1 MRYSVKAA
9 AMATG
14 VSASR
19 LRTWERRYAIPKP
32 GRSATGRRLY
42 DENDLA
48 VIRRMAALVRAGV
61 PASEAAEA
69 ARIEARGAAGEPSEA
84 TAEQNDD
91 PRVAPLVQAAVNY
104 DEGAI
109 VGTIH
114 ELVASTSWGGALDEV
129 LFPTL
134 RRAGEYWGAGTLVTA
149 NEHFL
154 SEVIRRELSA
164 GLSATPDSEG
174 DAPSVLL
181 ACAEGDRHDLGLL
194 AVCLLLRLRGLRVT
208 YLGADVPAHDLVE
221 AAQRTRSEALCLS
234 ATTASAL
241 GSLGRTARG
250 IVSSRLS
257 IRLFVGGPALD
268 AAELKE
274 TIPGIHLP
282 PSIQGAADL
291 IAATLEGSRRTR
303 QPR

>member
-1 MRYSVKAA
+1 VKAA
-9 AMATG
+9 AVATG
-14 VSASR
+14 MSESR
-19 LRTWERRYAIPKP
+19 LRTWERRYGIPKP

-48 VIRRMAALVRAGV
+48 VIRRMAALVTAGV

-69 ARIEARGAAGEPSEA
+69 ARIEARGAAEGPSEA
-84 TAEQNDD
+84 AAARDD
-91 PRVAPLVQAAVNY
+91 DLRIAPLVQAAVGY

-109 VGTIH
+109 VRRIR
-114 ELVASTSWGGALDEV
+114 EMVASMSWGGALDEV

-134 RRAGEYWGAGTLVTA
+134 RRVGEYWGAGTLVTA
-149 NEHFL
+149 SEHFL

-164 GLSATPDSEG
+164 GLSAVLDGEG

-194 AVCLLLRLRGLRVT
+194 AVSLLLRLRGLRVT
-208 YLGADVPAHDLVE
+208 YLGADVPAYDLME
-221 AAQRTRSEALCLS
+221 AAQRTSSGAICLS

-241 GSLGRTARG
+241 ANLGRSARG

-268 AAELKE
+268 AGEHRE
-274 TIPGIHLP
+274 TIPGVHLP
-282 PSIQGAADL
+282 PSIRGAADL
-291 IAATLEGSRRTR
+291 IAATLGSSRTAR

>member
-9 AMATG
+9 AIATG
-14 VSASR
+14 MSESR
-19 LRTWERRYAIPKP
+19 LRTWERRYGIPKP

-48 VIRRMAALVRAGV
+48 VIRRMAALVTAGV

-69 ARIEARGAAGEPSEA
+69 ARIEARAGQGAPLQAIEGRS
-84 TAEQNDD
+84 ND
-91 PRVAPLVQAAVNY
+91 PRMAALVQAAVGY

-109 VGTIH
+109 VRTIR
-114 ELVASTSWGGALDEV
+114 EMVASMSWGGALDEV
-129 LFPTL
+129 LLPTL
-134 RRAGEYWGAGTLVTA
+134 RRVGEYWGAGTLVTA

-164 GLSATPDSEG
+164 GLSAVPDGEG
-174 DAPSVLL
+174 DAASVLL

-194 AVCLLLRLRGLRVT
+194 AVSLLLRLRGLRVT
-208 YLGADVPAHDLVE
+208 YLGADVPAFDLME
-221 AAQRTRSEALCLS
+221 AAQRTRSDAICLS

-241 GSLGRTARG
+241 ANLGRSARG

-257 IRLFVGGPALD
+257 IRLFVGGPAFGTAND
-268 AAELKE
+268 DE
-274 TIPGIHLP
+274 TVPGVHLP
-282 PSIQGAADL
+282 LSIRGAADV
-291 IAATLEGSRRTR
+291 IAAALR
-303 QPR
+303 PNA